1 MAREVRHN
9 FAKQLRTNYHSLVA
23 MDEFELDLMRG
34 MHKYGI
40 LDDRIDQMQAMF
52 EAIDIEGGPDGK
64 ISFDE
69 IIRAADNTK
78 VFVKPAKPGDKSDQ
92 KKQVVEG
99 TPESEELEPEV
110 TLDELRS
117 VLSKVDITGDESLD
131 QVEFM
136 LLSMDRAFIFSRENL
151 ERLYMMWDLD
161 RHGRCRVL
169 DTVRTLFANKD
180 GSE

>member
-1 MAREVRHN
+1 
-9 FAKQLRTNYHSLVA
+9 
-23 MDEFELDLMRG
+23 
-34 MHKYGI
+34 
-40 LDDRIDQMQAMF
+40 MF

-69 IIRAADNTK
+69 IIRAVDNTR
-78 VFVKPAKPGDKSDQ
+78 VFVNPKKEGKSDKS
-92 KKQVVEG
+92 KQAPDV
-99 TPESEELEPEV
+99 TPVGEEDEPVV
-110 TLDELRS
+110 TLDDLRS
-117 VLSKVDITGDESLD
+117 VLSKVDVTGDESLD

-180 GSE
+180 GSEKADKVARFYSQLSASEIIADVD